1 LYDRAIQRR
10 EDFLMKR
17 LTVMTVLVL
26 ALSPLA
32 AWCAEP
38 DSHRQA
44 AAELLKVMNMENS
57 MIAAA
62 SSMLDAQAQS
72 NPGLAPY
79 RDVIQKWMEKY
90 LTWAAVGPRMTDL
103 YTEAFTEPEIRD
115 MIAFYKTPTGQ
126 KTLAKMPVLLQQGMQ
141 IGMEVTQQHKA
152 ELETMIHARGE
163 ELEKAKKKPEGGG
176 GD

>member
-1 LYDRAIQRR
+1 
-10 EDFLMKR
+10 MKR
-17 LTVMTVLVL
+17 LTLTTAFLL
-26 ALSPLA
+26 CLSPLA

-62 SSMLDAQAQS
+62 SSVLDAQAQS

-79 RDVIQKWMEKY
+79 RDVIQKWLNKY
-90 LTWAAVGPRMTDL
+90 LTWEAVGPRMTVL
-103 YTEAFTEPEIRD
+103 YEEAFTEPEIRD

-163 ELEKAKKKPEGGG
+163 ELEKAKKKPEGG
-176 GD
+176 D